1 MTDDEL
7 YPVAEELEEP
17 GEFEDTGTYTVNV
30 YSSGARM
37 ISEYTM
43 EADLD
48 NIASIEDAEVRA
60 RENLKSCNFADVV
73 VVVTEETMQDF
84 KQVQIKVRPE
94 VAEAVWE
101 SNLKE
106 IP

>member
-7 YPVAEELEEP
+7 YPEAGELREL

-48 NIASIEDAEVRA
+48 NIASIEDAEVKA
-60 RENLKSCNFADVV
+60 RENLESCNFADVV
-73 VVVTEETMQDF
+73 VVVTEETMRDL
-84 KQVQIKVRPE
+84 KQVQIKVRPSNS
-94 VAEAVWE
+94 EAA
-101 SNLKE
+101 
-106 IP
+106 